1 MAPAL
6 VSPPPAINHLSSN
19 SPKASSRRVSSMQE
33 HHPGTFRSVSRQASA
48 SRLSL
53 KRFSA
58 AGTSN
63 ISNVVFSLQRGCSH
77 ELGHGAATKLLN
89 TTYDTI
95 IDWIGA
101 QRMSHLPAEGSSYDK
116 VLAWTQLFVERL
128 HSFDLAIEEFAG
140 DSYLAAQLAYG
151 YCAILLDVSRLVLFV
166 TSGHAADPDDY
177 L

>member
-1 MAPAL
+1 M
-6 VSPPPAINHLSSN
+6 
-19 SPKASSRRVSSMQE
+19 
-33 HHPGTFRSVSRQASA
+33 SRQASA
-48 SRLSL
+48 SRLSM
-53 KRFSA
+53 KKFA

-63 ISNVVFSLQRGCSH
+63 ISNVVFALQRGCSQ
-77 ELGHGAATKLLN
+77 ELGHGAATKLLD
-89 TTYDTI
+89 TTYESI

-151 YCAILLDVSRLVLFV
+151 YCAILLDVCLLDLYS
-166 TSGHAADPDDY
+166 TSDHVSDA
-177 L
+177 

>member
-1 MAPAL
+1 MAPGL
-6 VSPPPAINHLSSN
+6 ISPPPAINHLVSKGSN
-19 SPKASSRRVSSMQE
+19 SPKAPSRRVSGMQE
-33 HHPGTFRSVSRQASA
+33 HGLGNFRSVSRQASA
-48 SRLSL
+48 SRLSI
-53 KRFSA
+53 KKFSG

-89 TTYDTI
+89 TTYDSI

-128 HSFDLAIEEFAG
+128 HSFDTAIEEFAG

-151 YCAILLDVSRLVLFV
+151 YCAILLDVCLHVSCL
-166 TSGHAADPDDY
+166 TSGNLADA
-177 L
+177 